1 MEIKVTKNPNKG
13 TLPPSDKLGFGHYF
27 TDHMFVMDYSDAE
40 GWHDARI
47 VPYGPISLS
56 PAASVFHYGTEV
68 FEGLKAYRTPDGGVQ
83 LFRPWDNM
91 ARLNKSCDR
100 IGLPRINP
108 DEALEGIRAVVKLDQ
123 DWVPSDPGT
132 SLYIRPFLFST
143 DPDLALHGVHE
154 AMFVVIL
161 SPVGSYFKNGL
172 EPVKIMV
179 ETEDV
184 RAVRGGTG
192 EAKCGGNYGAANR
205 AGDKAIEKG
214 FSQVLWLDGVE
225 RKYVEEGG
233 GMNIM
238 FKIAGKVVTPM
249 LTGSILDGITR
260 RSCIA
265 LVKSWGMPI
274 EERLISV
281 DELFEAAANG
291 TLEEAWCV
299 GTAAV
304 ISPIGGLSYEG
315 KEYEINHSQIGEVSQ
330 KLYDELTGIQWG
342 KKPDP
347 FGWTRQ
353 DLLKR
358 ITHAGCGRVRPHP
371 VFCWGIV
378 VPAGIG
384 A

>member
-1 MEIKVTKNPNKG
+1 MNITITKTTHPG
-13 TLPPSDKLGFGHYF
+13 TLPPSDQLGFGTVF
-27 TDHMFVMDYSDAE
+27 TDHMFLMDYSADK
-40 GWHDARI
+40 GWHDARV
-47 VPYGPISLS
+47 VPYGPITMS
-56 PAASVFHYGTEV
+56 PAASVLHYGTEV
-68 FEGLKAYRTPDGGVQ
+68 FEGMKAYRRPDGGVQ
-83 LFRPWDNM
+83 LFRPWENV
-91 ARLNKSCDR
+91 ARLNRSCER
-100 IGLPRINP
+100 LGLPQLDP
-108 DEALEGIRAVVKLDQ
+108 DDALQAIKTVVKVDEN
-123 DWVPSDPGT
+123 WVPSDPGT
-132 SLYIRPFLFST
+132 SLYIRPFLYGT
-143 DPDLALHGVHE
+143 DPTLALHGVHE
-154 AMFVVIL
+154 ATFAIIL
-161 SPVGSYFKNGL
+161 SPSGSYFKNGL
-172 EPVKIMV
+172 QPVPIMV

-238 FKIAGKVVTPM
+238 FKIAGKVVIPM

-347 FGWTRQ
+347 FGWT
-353 DLLKR
+353 DK
-358 ITHAGCGRVRPHP
+358 IC
-371 VFCWGIV
+371 
-378 VPAGIG
+378 
-384 A
+384 

>member
-27 TDHMFVMDYSDAE
+27 TDHMFVMNYSDAE

-238 FKIAGKVVTPM
+238 FKIAGKIYTAPCVGTVLP
-249 LTGSILDGITR
+249 GVTR
-260 RSCIA
+260 RSCIE
-265 LVKSWGMPI
+265 LLKDWGY
-274 EERLISV
+274 EVVEDRLAIADV
-281 DELFEAAANG
+281 MKAGHDG
-291 TLEEAWCV
+291 TLEEV
-299 GTAAV
+299 FGTGTAAV
-304 ISPIGGLSYEG
+304 VSPVKELDWKGDQVFIGGG
-315 KEYEINHSQIGEVSQ
+315 KIGPVTQ
-330 KLYDELTGIQWG
+330 KLYDTMTGMQWG
-342 KKPDP
+342 KIPDTK
-347 FGWTRQ
+347 GW
-353 DLLKR
+353 
-358 ITHAGCGRVRPHP
+358 IVP
-371 VFCWGIV
+371 VCKG
-378 VPAGIG
+378 
-384 A
+384 

>member
-1 MEIKVTKNPNKG
+1 MNITVTKTTHPG
-13 TLPPSDKLGFGHYF
+13 MLPPADTLGFGSVF
-27 TDHMFVMDYSDAE
+27 TDHMFVMDYTEQA

-47 VPYGPISLS
+47 VPYGPLSLS
-56 PAASVFHYGTEV
+56 PAASVLHYGTEV
-68 FEGLKAYRTPDGGVQ
+68 FEGMKAYRRPDGVVQ
-83 LFRPWDNM
+83 LFRPWDNVE
-91 ARLNKSCDR
+91 RLNKSCER
-100 IGLPRINP
+100 LSLPQLDP
-108 DEALEGIRAVVKLDQ
+108 DDALEAIRRLVEVDQ
-123 DWVPSDPGT
+123 DWVPSAPGT

-143 DPDLALHGVHE
+143 DPDLALHGVHQ

-161 SPVGSYFKNGL
+161 SPVGSYFKTGL

-205 AGDKAIEKG
+205 AGDRAIEKG

-233 GMNIM
+233 GMTIM

-347 FGWTRQ
+347 FGWT
-353 DLLKR
+353 DK
-358 ITHAGCGRVRPHP
+358 IC
-371 VFCWGIV
+371 
-378 VPAGIG
+378 
-384 A
+384 

>member
-1 MEIKVTKNPNKG
+1 MYISITKTTHPG
-13 TLPPSDKLGFGHYF
+13 TLLPSDQLGFGIHY
-27 TDHMFVMDYSDAE
+27 TDHMFIMDYSDE
-40 GWHDARI
+40 KGWYDPRI
-47 VPYGPISLS
+47 VPFQNISLS
-56 PAASVFHYGTEV
+56 PAACVFHYGAEV
-68 FEGLKAYRTPDGGVQ
+68 FEGLKAYRRPDGEVQ
-83 LFRPWDNM
+83 LFRPWDNV

-100 IGLPRINP
+100 LSLPQLDP
-108 DEALEGIRAVVKLDQ
+108 DDALQGIKALVALDQ
-123 DWVPSDPGT
+123 DWVPSAPGT
-132 SLYIRPFLFST
+132 SLYIRPFLYST
-143 DPDLALHGVHE
+143 DPDLSLHGVH
-154 AMFVVIL
+154 AASFVVIL

-205 AGDKAIEKG
+205 AGDRAIEKG

-233 GMNIM
+233 GMNVM
-238 FKIAGKVVTPM
+238 FKIDGKVVTPM

-265 LVKSWGMPI
+265 LLKSWGVPV
-274 EERLISV
+274 EERLLSV
-281 DELFEAAANG
+281 DELFDAAKAG

-304 ISPIGGLSYEG
+304 ISPIGELNYQGQGYVVNG
-315 KEYEINHSQIGEVSQ
+315 GRIGALSQ

-342 KKPDP
+342 QKDDP
-347 FGWTRQ
+347 FGWTCPI
-353 DLLKR
+353 D
-358 ITHAGCGRVRPHP
+358 
-371 VFCWGIV
+371 
-378 VPAGIG
+378 
-384 A
+384 

>member
-1 MEIKVTKNPNKG
+1 MNITVTKTTHPG
-13 TLPPSDKLGFGHYF
+13 TLPPADTLGFGSVF
-27 TDHMFVMDYSDAE
+27 TDHMFVMDYTEQA

-47 VPYGPISLS
+47 VPYGPLSLS
-56 PAASVFHYGTEV
+56 PAASVLHYGTEV
-68 FEGLKAYRTPDGGVQ
+68 FEGMKAYRRPDGGVQ
-83 LFRPWDNM
+83 LFRPWDNVE
-91 ARLNKSCDR
+91 RLNKSCER
-100 IGLPRINP
+100 LSLPQLDP
-108 DEALEGIRAVVKLDQ
+108 DDALEAIRRLVEVDQ
-123 DWVPSDPGT
+123 DWVPSAPGT

-143 DPDLALHGVHE
+143 DPDLALHGVHQ

-205 AGDKAIEKG
+205 AGDRAIEKG

-347 FGWTRQ
+347 FGWT
-353 DLLKR
+353 DK
-358 ITHAGCGRVRPHP
+358 IC
-371 VFCWGIV
+371 
-378 VPAGIG
+378 
-384 A
+384 